1 MKTVSYIELFF
12 IILYLSE
19 LAEFMGEAIVCSQL
33 NDVEWKS
40 FKKGLTNVK
49 GLLKTIGKFS
59 LKGIKYPLRY
69 CMKNQ
74 SIITYM
80 YCTSPIILYLAVPA
94 IASLL
99 GK

>member
-1 MKTVSYIELFF
+1 
-12 IILYLSE
+12 
-19 LAEFMGEAIVCSQL
+19 MGEVIVRSQL
-33 NDVEWKS
+33 DDVEWKS

-59 LKGIKYPLRY
+59 LKGIKYPLQY

-74 SIITYM
+74 KQ
-80 YCTSPIILYLAVPA
+80 CAKILLSAAAAVPA
-94 IASLL
+94 FASLV